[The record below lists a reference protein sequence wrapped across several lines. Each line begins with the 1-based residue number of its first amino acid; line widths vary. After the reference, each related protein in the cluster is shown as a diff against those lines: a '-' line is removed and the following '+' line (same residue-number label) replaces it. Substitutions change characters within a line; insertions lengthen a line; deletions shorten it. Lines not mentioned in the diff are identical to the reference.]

1 MSSRTRRIVIW
12 ITAPVIVF
20 AIVGGFLAKVMA
32 GDDAYPALKIFG
44 DVEALITS
52 NYVEKVDVDKVM
64 TGAMHGL
71 ADSLDPDS
79 AFLSPDQVKLVETS
93 APLPAGDV
101 GIDLTRQ
108 GYLRIIAVRDGSPA
122 ARAGLMTG
130 DFVRVIGDKPTR
142 EMSVFAGMRQLRGA
156 VGSKISLTII
166 RDSPNDP
173 HVVELTR
180 EAIPSADVSG
190 RIASPGVGY
199 LRIAAITAKTAD
211 QAKAEAAT
219 LAKGGATSLVI
230 DVRRTSGGSLDGGI
244 ALARLFVPKGTLTIR
259 ETKGANREQTDK
271 ETIEAKA
278 GDGSITMPAVVLVNL
293 GTSSA
298 AEVFA
303 SALAGNN
310 RAELI
315 GEHTIGRAAQQRL
328 IKLPDGS
335 GLWLTVTRYLMPD
348 GKPLHEH
355 GVEPTVAVDEP
366 EVKFGQTAPPGDP
379 ILDKALEEIATKKK
393 TAA

>member
-1 MSSRTRRIVIW
+1 MSSRTRRFVIW
-12 ITAPVIVF
+12 ITAPVIAF
-20 AIVGGFLAKVMA
+20 AIVGGLLSKAIA
-32 GDDAYPALKIFG
+32 SDETYPVLKIFG
-44 DVEALITS
+44 DVSQLITS

-79 AFLSPDQVKLVETS
+79 AFLSADQVKLVETD

-122 ARAGLMTG
+122 AKAGLMTG
-130 DFVRVIGDKPTR
+130 DYVRIIGDKPTR
-142 EMSVFAGMRQLRGA
+142 DMSVFAGMRQLRGA
-156 VGSKISLTII
+156 VGSKLSLTII

-180 EAIPSADVSG
+180 EAIPTTDVTS
-190 RIASPGVGY
+190 RIAAPGIGY
-199 LRIAAITAKTAD
+199 LRIAAITARTTA
-211 QAKAEAAT
+211 QAKNEVAT
-219 LAKGGATSLVI
+219 LTKNGATSLII
-230 DVRRTSGGSLDGGI
+230 DVRRTSGGSLDSGI
-244 ALARLFVPKGTLTIR
+244 SLARLFVQKGTLAAR
-259 ETKGANREQTDK
+259 ETKGVDK
-271 ETIEAKA
+271 ETIEAKS
-278 GDGSITMPAVVLVNL
+278 GDGAITLPAVLLVNV

-298 AEVFA
+298 AELFA
-303 SALAGNN
+303 SALAGNQ
-310 RAELI
+310 RADLI

-328 IKLPDGS
+328 IKLPDGT
-335 GLWLTVTRYLMPD
+335 GLWLTTTRYLMPD

-355 GVEPTVAVDEP
+355 GLEPKVAVDEP

-379 ILDKALEEIATKKK
+379 ILDKAIEQLSLKK
-393 TAA
+393 AA